1 MIQVSN
7 ITVKFGST
15 EVLHDVSCTF
25 PSGSITGLMGR
36 NGSGKTVLL
45 KTICGFVVPKSGTVR
60 IDGATLTPKNAHT
73 FSMGMLIESPG
84 FLREYSG
91 LQNLQFIAS
100 LKDGNSRERAK
111 RAMEAM
117 GLDPA
122 NKKHVGKYS
131 LGMRQRLGLAQALMD
146 DPDILILDEPMN
158 GLDQACSGRLRTLL
172 KQLAAQGKTIVIA
185 SHYAEDLQN
194 LCGKIYTVADGYI
207 K

>member
-1 MIQVSN
+1 MRGN
-7 ITVKFGST
+7 
-15 EVLHDVSCTF
+15 D
-25 PSGSITGLMGR
+25 
-36 NGSGKTVLL
+36 GSGEIY
-45 KTICGFVVPKSGTVR
+45 KTICGFVVPKSGTVL
-60 IDGATLTPKNAHT
+60 INDVVLTPKNAHT
-73 FSMGMLIESPG
+73 FPIGMLIESPG

-111 RAMEAM
+111 RAMETM

-194 LCGKIYTVADGYI
+194 LCGKIYTVVDGYI